1 MVAKKS
7 TGKKGSRIK
16 VGKLKVTKETV
27 KDLSSK
33 EAKNGEGWGK
43 PTLPST
49 LKP

>member
-33 EAKNGEGWGK
+33 EAKKVKGGQN
-43 PTLPST
+43 SARCIQQS
-49 LKP
+49 